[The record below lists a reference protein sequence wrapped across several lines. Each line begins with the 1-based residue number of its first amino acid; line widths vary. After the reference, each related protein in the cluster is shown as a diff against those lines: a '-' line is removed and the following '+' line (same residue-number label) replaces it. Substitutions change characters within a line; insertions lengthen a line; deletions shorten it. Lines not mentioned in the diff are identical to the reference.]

1 MALYFGEWPP
11 QLVVVPLS
19 PTRNMTIGCDMYTH
33 TLDIKPASGTNLSI
47 INFEDKIAM

>member
-19 PTRNMTIGCDMYTH
+19 PTRNMSIGCDTDTH